1 MNQAVLIV
9 LLLGLCLAR
18 ETSAQ
23 TKTQGLF
30 EIRQVFE
37 KPSDDTVPM
46 ELSHKKQKETLFVS
60 RTPLLDASAIRS
72 ASVTRDLISGAPV
85 IEVAFSNM
93 GAKKFAD
100 ITAANIDKRLA
111 ILLEGKLQTA
121 PVIKTRIPGGRA
133 QIAGT
138 FTEEEAGELVR
149 RINRALEVKN
159 DLNTLKPG
167 EEPK

>member
-1 MNQAVLIV
+1 MKQTALIG
-9 LLLGLCLAR
+9 LLLGLCLAG
-18 ETSAQ
+18 ETAAQ
-23 TKTQGLF
+23 SKTQGLF

-46 ELSHKKQKETLFVS
+46 ELSHKNHKETLHVS
-60 RTPLLDASAIRS
+60 KTPLLDASAIRS
-72 ASVTRDLISGAPV
+72 ASVTHDPISGAPV

-121 PVIKTRIPGGRA
+121 PVIRTRISGGRA

-138 FTEEEAGELVR
+138 FTKEEAGEIVR

-159 DLNTLKPG
+159 DLNTIA
-167 EEPK
+167 